1 MRHRLVI
8 FITSCASV
16 FAQNASENLNA
27 VLWTQSAAEY
37 YAAAVQ
43 TYRAAERQLLTAVRD
58 PNWTAAVEQTMME
71 FAKLPPAVIL
81 DLDETVI
88 DNSAVQ
94 ARLIKQ
100 NRRYSESEWTRWIN
114 ESRSGL
120 VPGAMDF
127 LKVAH
132 GAGVAIFYITNRQC
146 EPANPRDPTVVNL
159 KQLGL
164 PFAATRL
171 FCRADTG
178 DKSPR
183 RSKIANAYRVLLIVG
198 DDFND
203 FYSVP
208 EAQMNITGR
217 LAAVR
222 AHDRYWGDRWFMLPN
237 PMYGNWE
244 RALGANKLDALR
256 Q

>member
-1 MRHRLVI
+1 VSA
-8 FITSCASV
+8 FGQSATTATAADTV
-16 FAQNASENLNA
+16 NA
-27 VLWTQSAAEY
+27 VLWTQAAAEY
-37 YAAAVQ
+37 YASAVQ
-43 TYRAAERQLLTAVRD
+43 TYRMAERQLFAALRD
-58 PNWTAAVEQTMME
+58 PNWTAAVEQTAAD
-71 FAKLPPAVIL
+71 FGKLPPAVIL

-88 DNSAVQ
+88 DNSPMQ
-94 ARLIKQ
+94 SRLIKEKKPF
-100 NRRYSESEWTRWIN
+100 NDTDWIRWVK
-114 ESRSGL
+114 ESRAGL

-132 GAGVAIFYITNRQC
+132 GAGVAIFYVTNRQC
-146 EPANPRDPTVVNL
+146 EPTNATDPTVINL

-171 FCRADTG
+171 FCRTETS

-183 RSKIANAYRVLLIVG
+183 RSRVATAHRVLLIVG

-203 FYSVP
+203 FYTVP
-208 EAQMNITGR
+208 QAQMNIAGR
-217 LAAVR
+217 RAAAE

-244 RALGANKLDALR
+244 RTFGPNKLDALR